1 MAPVTSPSSRDSP
14 LTTTTTPGAGGGL
27 SSFVRGGLSG
37 GVNVLV
43 TFPINKVMF
52 RQQLQGST
60 SAEAVAAMRR
70 EGGRNLYRG
79 LGPPLMQ
86 KAVSTSL
93 MFGIY
98 TDTQR
103 QLDGAGWHPVV
114 SHGAASLGAGAT
126 EAVLTP
132 FERVQTLLQDPR
144 YNQRFKNTSEVF
156 AEMWKELGAKEFY
169 RGLSAV
175 VLRNSVSNMLFF
187 VGREPLMDAIGSGGS
202 GSGSGGGSGS
212 GSGGGS
218 GSGSGGGGGGDT
230 KNLTGSFISGAI
242 LGGAISCIVYPV
254 KRHLNYHYNQEY
266 LQHIKQSPTHI
277 NTQHRY

>member
-14 LTTTTTPGAGGGL
+14 PTTTTPGAGGGL

-98 TDTQR
+98 SRFPPSGQPLMPR
-103 QLDGAGWHPVV
+103 SAE
-114 SHGAASLGAGAT
+114 SL
-126 EAVLTP
+126 P
-132 FERVQTLLQDPR
+132 S
-144 YNQRFKNTSEVF
+144 YSEV
-156 AEMWKELGAKEFY
+156 
-169 RGLSAV
+169 
-175 VLRNSVSNMLFF
+175 VLL
-187 VGREPLMDAIGSGGS
+187 
-202 GSGSGGGSGS
+202 
-212 GSGGGS
+212 
-218 GSGSGGGGGGDT
+218 
-230 KNLTGSFISGAI
+230 
-242 LGGAISCIVYPV
+242 
-254 KRHLNYHYNQEY
+254 
-266 LQHIKQSPTHI
+266 
-277 NTQHRY
+277 